1 MYLLDHTGP
10 HRQHTDLDK
19 KKPMLQLIHFS
30 SSGHVGGSLN
40 IPPNIH
46 CIYLFSI
53 ALSYKWVEVFTPTLM
68 VCVWMAV
75 SRHWTL
81 CTKTPSW
88 PRTADGNKTNC
99 IGKPEMLTSLWAAVS
114 RCNSFYFYL
123 HDKSE
128 IELTIAQ
135 SVSLVVYCVLFEI
148 KKSHPLRWSLSCRFP
163 GYIHRAIL

>member
-123 HDKSE
+123 H
-128 IELTIAQ
+128 A
-135 SVSLVVYCVLFEI
+135 
-148 KKSHPLRWSLSCRFP
+148 LRVMHFCLKALLINNLGSSNRMYQEF
-163 GYIHRAIL
+163 